1 MTLSD
6 VNCEVKLLDCTV
18 LFQASGAL
26 VDYRD
31 AVRFSGEEIEQI
43 SVMFPKQ
50 EVSSFRL
57 EPEESQIIC
66 GLFEGAEVYISMG
79 KDLFLK
85 PIQRF
90 ESFANFQRFVREYER
105 DHD

>member
-1 MTLSD
+1 MKLTD

-26 VDYRD
+26 VDYGE
-31 AVRFSGEEIEQI
+31 AVRFSGEGIETI
-43 SVMFPKQ
+43 SVVIP
-50 EVSSFRL
+50 EEEITSFSL
-57 EPEESQIIC
+57 EFEESQMIL
-66 GLFEGAEVYISMG
+66 GLFEGAEVFISMG

-85 PIQRF
+85 PIQRL
-90 ESFANFQRFVREYER
+90 ESFENFQRFVREYER